1 MEYSTY
7 SEILKSIQE
16 KAPIESGVQ
25 TLIYMLIF
33 EAIKTKE
40 LAEDVII
47 IDKMQ
52 SHSVFMSYGGI
63 SDIAIV
69 DKLFNY
75 NTSEIDKIKMC
86 IEIKEISDN
95 IHNRENSEQVK
106 RQFIT
111 YKNAI
116 ISNGKEWAFYTVDN
130 LSKKC
135 NDKITECKETI
146 NVVIENERKLAK
158 IKSELRGM
166 YSARTR
172 RVKKGRNTDDID
184 IEIATLKKEKE
195 KLEQLIEEKRQE
207 IDSKIQYEEIKPKIY
222 SITNQEE
229 LDNVCDKIVKMYG

>member
-69 DKLFNY
+69 DKLFKKV
-75 NTSEIDKIKMC
+75 DFPAP
-86 IEIKEISDN
+86 DGP
-95 IHNRENSEQVK
+95 
-106 RQFIT
+106 IT
-111 YKNAI
+111 
-116 ISNGKEWAFYTVDN
+116 VM
-130 LSKKC
+130 
-135 NDKITECKETI
+135 
-146 NVVIENERKLAK
+146 
-158 IKSELRGM
+158 KSP
-166 YSARTR
+166 S
-172 RVKKGRNTDDID
+172 
-184 IEIATLKKEKE
+184 
-195 KLEQLIEEKRQE
+195 
-207 IDSKIQYEEIKPKIY
+207 
-222 SITNQEE
+222 
-229 LDNVCDKIVKMYG
+229 